1 MGAQYS
7 RRGLPADAFSWHAAR
22 MLNTSRLPALCASLV
37 AALAGA
43 GALPASAAEPTCVT
57 LCQQKVDACAGE
69 CAALAGAVY
78 RDPASLQQC
87 QLQCAKGLFVSCF
100 ERCSQTGEV
109 VSDDYGIVAEH
120 PDRLPSSSRGSK

>member
-1 MGAQYS
+1 
-7 RRGLPADAFSWHAAR
+7 
-22 MLNTSRLPALCASLV
+22 MLNASRLAALCTSLV

-43 GALPASAAEPTCVT
+43 GAPAASAAEPTCVT

-69 CAALAGAVY
+69 CEALASTVY

-87 QLQCAKGLFVSCF
+87 QLQCAKGLFVSCV

-109 VSDDYGIVAEH
+109 VANDYGIVAQD
-120 PDRLPSSSRGSK
+120 PDRLPPASRGSK